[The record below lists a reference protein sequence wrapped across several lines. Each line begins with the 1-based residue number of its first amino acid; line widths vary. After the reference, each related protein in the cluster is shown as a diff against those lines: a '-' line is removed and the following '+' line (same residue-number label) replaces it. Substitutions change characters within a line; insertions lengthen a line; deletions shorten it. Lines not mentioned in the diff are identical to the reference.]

1 MLTVQLPQS
10 FPSTRRRT
18 KEQLH
23 GALGQLREE
32 QKNVPDRFASI
43 ASSASSGWRRGGD
56 RQVYLVTVNLQ
67 SVSSAYARDRP
78 LQSTSPARRANL
90 RTGSDHER
98 ATRPATICSRADRDA
113 RNGVAAPVAHAP
125 ARALPPL
132 RRVYRGDAALPL
144 RQHGRAADELQ
155 GSPRLLSLEEV
166 RYRSMKSLVPVH
178 HPLYLGI
185 GQLKSF

>member
-1 MLTVQLPQS
+1 MLTVQLPPS

-78 LQSTSPARRANL
+78 LQSTCPARRAYL
-90 RTGSDHER
+90 RTGSDPQEQSGHHLLQR
-98 ATRPATICSRADRDA
+98 RTQWRRRTADRRSCACSCSAFSWA
-113 RNGVAAPVAHAP
+113 R
-125 ARALPPL
+125 L
-132 RRVYRGDAALPL
+132 
-144 RQHGRAADELQ
+144 
-155 GSPRLLSLEEV
+155 SPRRGATSP
-166 RYRSMKSLVPVH
+166 SAWTSC
-178 HPLYLGI
+178 
-185 GQLKSF
+185 